1 MALRAKIG
9 WTLLVLFALVN
20 AFGTVWAG
28 VRGEVAHTAI
38 HVVLL
43 VPAVF
48 LIWRR
53 VEQRIDQRRA
63 HRRVAGV

>member
-1 MALRAKIG
+1 MSMRARIG
-9 WTLLVLFALVN
+9 WTLVVLFALVN

-43 VPAVF
+43 VPAVV
-48 LIWRR
+48 LIMRR
-53 VEQRIDQRRA
+53 LEQRREQRRT
-63 HRRVAGV
+63 VGYKVS